1 MQAQIQVLCPEELCE
16 VHERSL
22 RILMDTGV
30 RVDSSRARKILS
42 EAGAQ
47 VDNKNDV
54 VRFPPSLVEN
64 ALKSAPKDFILGG
77 RRPGW
82 NFPVNHGDCTLAADG
97 EALWVVN
104 ADTGER
110 RPGTEADW
118 LKATQLI
125 DALDEIGVY
134 WQMISNPSDQETMDR
149 KVRYWRNTFTQ
160 FSKHIQD
167 STENVEQTRWLLE
180 LLQIIFGDCD
190 ALKIKKPFSFLLC
203 PVSPL
208 VIEETYTDAYL
219 ETIGMELPVAVMP
232 MPILGLTSPARLIAT
247 TVQGNCETL
256 AMLCLVQAAAPGT
269 PFIYAP
275 ALALADLR
283 TGRYTGGAIEHS
295 LLSVSVT
302 QMARYYH
309 LPVEASTGGANGSTP
324 SIQTSY
330 ERTINWTLP
339 TLAWPD
345 ILVGPGLF
353 AGSTVLCYEQLYL
366 DVEVFRS
373 LKRLHQGIRSEDD
386 QWLLD
391 VIAEAGPGGNF
402 LKHRSTLDGLRSGVW
417 HISNLDR
424 MNEMQETHILE
435 YVRAQIEEILKAH
448 QPLPLDEDTEKEL
461 DRLEAR
467 VHAAEITHGD

>member
-16 VHERSL
+16 VHGRSL

-180 LLQIIFGDCD
+180 LLQIIFGNRDT
-190 ALKIKKPFSFLLC
+190 LKQIKPFSFLLC

-208 VIEETYTDAYL
+208 VIEENFTDAYL

-324 SIQTSY
+324 GIKTSY